1 MTIENI
7 ERFFAHNYNNFPETA
22 DLHNNVSKAK
32 TMSISYA
39 DNGNILNK
47 SDVGQ
52 YTYDSEDKPH
62 AVTSVSNSSKNI
74 GSNTVLTAFD
84 VNAKISSIQTDGAYL
99 AYRYGPGCC

>member
-1 MTIENI
+1 
-7 ERFFAHNYNNFPETA
+7 
-22 DLHNNVSKAK
+22 
-32 TMSISYA
+32 MSISYA

-84 VNAKISSIQTDGAYL
+84 VNAKISSIQTDDAYL
-99 AYRYGPGCC
+99 AYRYGVEEIYIRQ